1 MSVAVAHGDDLAD
14 AKAARARADAK
25 AAPRAAEEGLR
36 VNPHLSSPLPTGGR
50 LPAVTGR
57 GARYGTQFHAL
68 MDRLTAG
75 APAERAAVQRDLG
88 LAEHDFAPMWAQAQR
103 VLAAPELTR
112 FFDPSQ
118 YKRAAN
124 EVSYMIETGEVRRI
138 DRLVEFDE
146 EMWVLDYKTG
156 NAKTADPA
164 LTEQYRA
171 QLAEYCAAM
180 RRLYARRRVSG
191 AIVFADAVL
200 FL

>member
-1 MSVAVAHGDDLAD
+1 
-14 AKAARARADAK
+14 
-25 AAPRAAEEGLR
+25 
-36 VNPHLSSPLPTGGR
+36 
-50 LPAVTGR
+50 
-57 GARYGTQFHAL
+57 
-68 MDRLTAG
+68 
-75 APAERAAVQRDLG
+75 
-88 LAEHDFAPMWAQAQR
+88 MWTEAQR
-103 VLAAPELTR
+103 ILAAPELQR

-156 NAKTADPA
+156 DPKTIDPA
-164 LTEQYRA
+164 LMEQYRV

-180 RRLYARRRVSG
+180 RRLYARQHVSG
-191 AIVFADAVL
+191 AIVFADAVF

>member
-1 MSVAVAHGDDLAD
+1 L
-14 AKAARARADAK
+14 
-25 AAPRAAEEGLR
+25 
-36 VNPHLSSPLPTGGR
+36 
-50 LPAVTGR
+50 
-57 GARYGTQFHAL
+57 
-68 MDRLTAG
+68 
-75 APAERAAVQRDLG
+75 QRDLG
-88 LAEHDFAPMWAQAQR
+88 LAEHDFAPMWTEAQR
-103 VLAAPELTR
+103 ILAAPELQR
-112 FFDPSQ
+112 FFDPLQ

-156 NAKTADPA
+156 DPKTIDPA
-164 LTEQYRA
+164 LMEQYRG

-191 AIVFADAVL
+191 AIVFADGAV